1 MTDRDTKPR
10 GTAVLPTYRYL
21 WRLILYSPGLF
32 VGDTLTATVFWL
44 SYTVLGLI
52 LQAFFDYLTTGGQ
65 VGLPV
70 GPVVALQIGYALI
83 TSVSL
88 AGANIFNVGWR
99 YRSMAL
105 IVRNMLSRILTMPGS
120 RPLPRG
126 NDGKLMS
133 PGEVVSTF
141 RDDTNQM
148 VDAATLIEDST
159 GLGISAVIALVIML
173 RINVVVTLGTFV
185 PLFVIIIIA
194 HLLGPVVERY
204 RKAGREA
211 TSQVTG
217 LIADM
222 FNGTQAIK
230 VANAE
235 ERIVAH
241 FRTVNDRRKQTMMKD
256 KVLSQFVNA
265 LSNGSTD
272 IGMGFILLLTAR
284 QLYAGDF
291 SIGDFALFTS
301 YLWPLTE
308 FIRMTGWFITFYR
321 QTGVS
326 LVRMEQM
333 MQGAPVG
340 GPVAHHP
347 VYLNGHYPALPY
359 EEKAPTDRLARLTV
373 EGLGYQYMTA
383 QPGSPQTSKV
393 SGQAELD
400 TAFEVS
406 PAVDNAV
413 HGVTNVSFEL
423 PTGSFTVI
431 TGRIGSGK
439 TTLLK
444 ALLGLLPGQQGH
456 VRWNGAPIRDR
467 DTFFTPPRAAYT
479 GQVPR
484 LFSDTVRNNILLGL
498 PEDRVNLPA
507 ALRAAVLERD
517 VQGMEQGL
525 NTLVGP
531 RGLRLSGGQIQR
543 TAAAR
548 MFVREPELLVF
559 DDLSSA
565 LDVETERLLW
575 DQLDALGAERPACLV
590 VSHRHTALRR
600 ADHIIV
606 LKDGRVEAQGTLT
619 ELLATCEEMRL
630 LWEGRV

>member
-1 MTDRDTKPR
+1 MK
-10 GTAVLPTYRYL
+10 TYRYL
-21 WRLILYSPGLF
+21 WRLIRYSPWLF
-32 VGDTLTATVFWL
+32 LADTATASVFWL

-52 LQAFFDYLTTGGQ
+52 LQAFFDYLTSGGAK
-65 VGLPV
+65 GLPV
-70 GPVVALQIGYALI
+70 GQIVGLQLGYAFIATLA
-83 TSVSL
+83 L
-88 AGANIFNVGWR
+88 AGANYFNIGWR

-105 IVRNMLSRILTMPGS
+105 LIRNMLARILQMPGS

-126 NDGKLMS
+126 ADGKVMS

-148 VDAATLIEDST
+148 VDAATLIEDAS
-159 GLGISAVIALVIML
+159 GLAISAAISLFIML
-173 RINVVVTLGTFV
+173 RISVTVTLGTFL
-185 PLFVIIIIA
+185 PLAAIIIVA
-194 HLLGPVVERY
+194 QLLGPRVERY

-235 ERIVAH
+235 ERIIRH
-241 FRTVNDRRKQTMMKD
+241 FRTVNDRRKQTMIRD
-256 KVLSQFVNA
+256 KMLSQAVNA
-265 LSNGSTD
+265 LSYGSTD
-272 IGMGFILLLTAR
+272 ISMGLILLFAATR
-284 QLYAGDF
+284 LYSGEF
-291 SIGDFALFTS
+291 TVGDFALFAA
-301 YLWPLTE
+301 YLWPLGE
-308 FIRMTGWFITFYR
+308 FIRMTGWLITTYR

-333 MQGAPVG
+333 MQGAPAG
-340 GPVAHHP
+340 GPVVHHP
-347 VYLNGHYPALPY
+347 VYMDGRFPTLPF
-359 EEKAPTDRLARLTV
+359 EEKTAADRLERLTV
-373 EGLGYQYMTA
+373 EGLGYQYERSVEVPATDA
-383 QPGSPQTSKV
+383 NDGSGAAPSV
-393 SGQAELD
+393 S
-400 TAFEVS
+400 
-406 PAVDNAV
+406 NAV
-413 HGVTNVSFEL
+413 HGVTDVSFEI
-423 PTGSFTVI
+423 PRGSFTII

-444 ALLGLLPGQQGH
+444 TLLGLLPGSEGQ
-456 VRWNGAPIRDR
+456 VRWNGKVVRDR
-467 DTFFTPPRAAYT
+467 DTFFVPPRAAYT

-498 PEDRVNLPA
+498 PEERVDLPA

-517 VQGMEQGL
+517 VQAMERGL
-525 NTLVGP
+525 DTLVGP

-565 LDVETERLLW
+565 LDVETEQLLW
-575 DQLDALGAERPACLV
+575 DQLAALGRERPTCLV
-590 VSHRHTALRR
+590 VSHRPTALRR

-606 LKDGRVEAQGTLT
+606 LKDGRIEAQGKLD
-619 ELLATCEEMRL
+619 ELLATCEEMQL

>member
-1 MTDRDTKPR
+1 MK
-10 GTAVLPTYRYL
+10 TYRYL
-21 WRLILYSPGLF
+21 WRLIRYSPWLF
-32 VGDTLTATVFWL
+32 LADTATASVFWL

-52 LQAFFDYLTTGGQ
+52 LQAFFDYLTSGGAK
-65 VGLPV
+65 GLPV
-70 GPVVALQIGYALI
+70 GQVVGLQLGYAFIATLA
-83 TSVSL
+83 L
-88 AGANIFNVGWR
+88 AGANYFNIGWR

-105 IVRNMLSRILTMPGS
+105 LIRNMLARILQMPGS

-126 NDGKLMS
+126 ADGKVMS

-148 VDAATLIEDST
+148 VDAATLIEDAS
-159 GLGISAVIALVIML
+159 GLAISAAISLFIML
-173 RINVVVTLGTFV
+173 RINVTVTLGTFL
-185 PLFVIIIIA
+185 PLAAIIIVA
-194 HLLGPVVERY
+194 QLLGPRVERY

-235 ERIVAH
+235 ERLIGH
-241 FRTVNDRRKQTMMKD
+241 FRTVNDRRKQTMIRD
-256 KVLSQFVNA
+256 KMLSQAVNA
-265 LSNGSTD
+265 LSYGSTD
-272 IGMGFILLLTAR
+272 ISMGLILLFAATR
-284 QLYAGDF
+284 LYSGEF
-291 SIGDFALFTS
+291 TVGDFALFAA
-301 YLWPLTE
+301 YLWPLGE
-308 FIRMTGWFITFYR
+308 FIRMTGWLITTYR

-340 GPVAHHP
+340 GPVVHHP
-347 VYLNGHYPALPY
+347 VYMDGRFPELPFA
-359 EEKAPTDRLARLTV
+359 EKSTADRLERLTV
-373 EGLGYQYMTA
+373 EGLGYQYERSAEVPATDA
-383 QPGSPQTSKV
+383 NDGSGAAPIV
-393 SGQAELD
+393 N
-400 TAFEVS
+400 
-406 PAVDNAV
+406 NAV
-413 HGVTNVSFEL
+413 HGVTDVLFEI
-423 PTGSFTVI
+423 PRGSFTVI

-444 ALLGLLPGQQGH
+444 ALLGLLPGSEGQ
-456 VRWNGAPIRDR
+456 VCWNGRVVRDR
-467 DTFFTPPRAAYT
+467 DTFFVPPRAAYT

-498 PEDRVNLPA
+498 PEQRVDLPA
-507 ALRAAVLERD
+507 ALHAAVLERD
-517 VQGMEQGL
+517 VQAMERGL
-525 NTLVGP
+525 DTLVGP

-548 MFVREPELLVF
+548 MFVRGPELLVF

-565 LDVETERLLW
+565 LDVETEQLLW
-575 DQLDALGAERPACLV
+575 DQLAALGRERPTCLV
-590 VSHRHTALRR
+590 VSHRQTALRR

-606 LKDGRVEAQGTLT
+606 LKDGRVEAQGPLD

>member
-1 MTDRDTKPR
+1 MK
-10 GTAVLPTYRYL
+10 TYRYL
-21 WRLILYSPGLF
+21 WRLIRYSPWLF
-32 VGDTLTATVFWL
+32 LADTATASVFWL

-52 LQAFFDYLTTGGQ
+52 LQAFFDYLTSGGAK
-65 VGLPV
+65 GLPV
-70 GPVVALQIGYALI
+70 GQIVGLQLGYAFIATLA
-83 TSVSL
+83 L
-88 AGANIFNVGWR
+88 AGANYFNIGWR

-105 IVRNMLSRILTMPGS
+105 LIRNMLARILQMPGS

-126 NDGKLMS
+126 ADGKVMS

-148 VDAATLIEDST
+148 VDAATLIEDAS
-159 GLGISAVIALVIML
+159 GLAISAAISLFIML
-173 RINVVVTLGTFV
+173 RISVTVTLGTFL
-185 PLFVIIIIA
+185 PLAAIIIVA
-194 HLLGPVVERY
+194 QLLGPRVERY

-235 ERIVAH
+235 ERIIRH
-241 FRTVNDRRKQTMMKD
+241 FRTVNDRRKQTMIRD
-256 KVLSQFVNA
+256 KMLSQAVNA
-265 LSNGSTD
+265 LSYGSTD
-272 IGMGFILLLTAR
+272 ISMGLILLFAATR
-284 QLYAGDF
+284 LYSGEF
-291 SIGDFALFTS
+291 TVGDFALFAA
-301 YLWPLTE
+301 YLWPLGE
-308 FIRMTGWFITFYR
+308 FIRMTGWLITTYR

-333 MQGAPVG
+333 MQGAPAG
-340 GPVAHHP
+340 GPVVHHP
-347 VYLNGHYPALPY
+347 VYMDGRFPTLPF
-359 EEKAPTDRLARLTV
+359 EEKTAADRLERLTV
-373 EGLGYQYMTA
+373 EGLGYQYERSVEVPATDA
-383 QPGSPQTSKV
+383 NDGSGAAPSV
-393 SGQAELD
+393 S
-400 TAFEVS
+400 
-406 PAVDNAV
+406 NAV
-413 HGVTNVSFEL
+413 HGVTDVSFEI
-423 PTGSFTVI
+423 PRGSFTII

-444 ALLGLLPGQQGH
+444 ALLGLLPDGDGQ
-456 VRWNGAPIRDR
+456 VRWNGKVVRDR
-467 DTFFTPPRAAYT
+467 DTFFVPPRAAYT

-498 PEDRVNLPA
+498 PEERADLPA

-517 VQGMEQGL
+517 MQAMERGL
-525 NTLVGP
+525 DTLVGP

-565 LDVETERLLW
+565 LDVETEQLLW
-575 DQLDALGAERPACLV
+575 DQLAALGRERPTCLV
-590 VSHRHTALRR
+590 VSHRQTALRR

-606 LKDGRVEAQGTLT
+606 LKDGRIEAQGKLD
-619 ELLATCEEMRL
+619 ELLATCEEMQL

>member
-1 MTDRDTKPR
+1 MK
-10 GTAVLPTYRYL
+10 TYRYL
-21 WRLILYSPGLF
+21 WRLIRYSPWLF
-32 VGDTLTATVFWL
+32 LADTATASVFWL

-52 LQAFFDYLTTGGQ
+52 LQAFFDYLTSGGAK
-65 VGLPV
+65 GLPV
-70 GPVVALQIGYALI
+70 GQVVGLQLGYAFIATLA
-83 TSVSL
+83 L
-88 AGANIFNVGWR
+88 AGANYFNIGWR

-105 IVRNMLSRILTMPGS
+105 LIRNMLARILQMPGS

-126 NDGKLMS
+126 ADGKLVS

-148 VDAATLIEDST
+148 VDAATLIEDAS
-159 GLGISAVIALVIML
+159 GLAISAAISLFIML
-173 RINVVVTLGTFV
+173 RISVTITLGTFL
-185 PLFVIIIIA
+185 PLAAIIIVA
-194 HLLGPVVERY
+194 QLLGPRVERY

-235 ERIVAH
+235 ERIIAH
-241 FRTVNDRRKQTMMKD
+241 FRTVNDRRKQTMIRD
-256 KVLSQFVNA
+256 KMLSQAVNA
-265 LSNGSTD
+265 LSYGSTD
-272 IGMGFILLLTAR
+272 ISMGLILLFAATR
-284 QLYAGDF
+284 LYSGEF
-291 SIGDFALFTS
+291 TVGDFALFAA
-301 YLWPLTE
+301 YLWPLGE
-308 FIRMTGWFITFYR
+308 FIRMTGWLITTYR

-340 GPVAHHP
+340 GPVVHHP
-347 VYLNGHYPALPY
+347 VYMDGHFPALPF
-359 EEKAPTDRLARLTV
+359 EEKTAADRLERLTV
-373 EGLGYQYMTA
+373 EGLGYQYERSAGDAHTDTGD
-383 QPGSPQTSKV
+383 GSGAAPTV
-393 SGQAELD
+393 N
-400 TAFEVS
+400 
-406 PAVDNAV
+406 NAV
-413 HGVTNVSFEL
+413 HGVSDVSFEA
-423 PTGSFTVI
+423 PRGSFTVI

-444 ALLGLLPGQQGH
+444 ALLGLLPGSEGQ
-456 VRWNGAPIRDR
+456 VRWNGRVVRDR
-467 DTFFTPPRAAYT
+467 DTFFVPPRAAYT

-498 PEDRVNLPA
+498 PETQVDLPA

-517 VQGMEQGL
+517 VQTMERGL
-525 NTLVGP
+525 DTLVGP

-565 LDVETERLLW
+565 LDVETEQLLW
-575 DQLDALGAERPACLV
+575 DQLAASGTERPTCLV
-590 VSHRHTALRR
+590 ISHRQTALRR
-600 ADHIIV
+600 ADHVIV
-606 LKDGRVEAQGTLT
+606 LKDGRIEAQGTLD

>member
-1 MTDRDTKPR
+1 MK
-10 GTAVLPTYRYL
+10 TYRYL
-21 WRLILYSPGLF
+21 WRLIRYSPWLF
-32 VGDTLTATVFWL
+32 IADTATASVFWL

-52 LQAFFDYLTTGGQ
+52 LQAFFDYLTSGGAK
-65 VGLPV
+65 GLPV
-70 GPVVALQIGYALI
+70 GGVVSLQLGYAFIATLA
-83 TSVSL
+83 L
-88 AGANIFNVGWR
+88 AGANYFNIGWR

-105 IVRNMLSRILTMPGS
+105 LIRNMLARILQMPGS

-126 NDGKLMS
+126 ADGKLMS

-148 VDAATLIEDST
+148 VDAATLIEDAG
-159 GLGISAVIALVIML
+159 GLAISAAISLFIML
-173 RINVVVTLGTFV
+173 RISVTITLGTFL
-185 PLFVIIIIA
+185 PLAAIIIIA
-194 HLLGPVVERY
+194 QLLGPRVERY

-235 ERIVAH
+235 ERIIAH
-241 FRTVNDRRKQTMMKD
+241 FRMVNDRRKQTMIRD
-256 KVLSQFVNA
+256 KMLSQAVNA
-265 LSNGSTD
+265 LSYGSTD
-272 IGMGFILLLTAR
+272 ISMGLILLFAATR
-284 QLYAGDF
+284 LYSGEF
-291 SIGDFALFTS
+291 TVGDFALFAA
-301 YLWPLTE
+301 YLWPLGE
-308 FIRMTGWFITFYR
+308 FIRMTGWLITTYR

-333 MQGAPVG
+333 MQGALVG
-340 GPVAHHP
+340 GPVVHHP
-347 VYLNGHYPALPY
+347 VYMDGRFPALPF
-359 EEKAPTDRLARLTV
+359 EEKTAADRLERLTV
-373 EGLGYQYMTA
+373 EGLGYQYELPAGGA
-383 QPGSPQTSKV
+383 QTDTGDGSDATPTV
-393 SGQAELD
+393 H
-400 TAFEVS
+400 
-406 PAVDNAV
+406 NAV
-413 HGVTNVSFEL
+413 HGVTDVSFEVAR
-423 PTGSFTVI
+423 GSFTVI

-444 ALLGLLPGQQGH
+444 ALLGLLPDGDGQ
-456 VRWNGAPIRDR
+456 VRWNGKPVRAR
-467 DTFFTPPRAAYT
+467 DTFFAPPRAAYT

-498 PEDRVNLPA
+498 PETQVDLTA

-517 VQGMEQGL
+517 VQTMERGL
-525 NTLVGP
+525 DTLVGP

-548 MFVREPELLVF
+548 MFVRGPELLVF

-565 LDVETERLLW
+565 LDVETEQLLW
-575 DQLDALGAERPACLV
+575 DQLAALGSERPTCLV
-590 VSHRHTALRR
+590 VSHRQTALRR

-606 LKDGRVEAQGTLT
+606 LKDGRIEAQGTLD

>member
-1 MTDRDTKPR
+1 MK
-10 GTAVLPTYRYL
+10 TYRYL
-21 WRLILYSPGLF
+21 WRLIRYSPWLF
-32 VGDTLTATVFWL
+32 LADTATASVFWL

-52 LQAFFDYLTTGGQ
+52 LQAFFDYLTSGGAK
-65 VGLPV
+65 GLPV
-70 GPVVALQIGYALI
+70 GQIVGLQLGYAFIATLA
-83 TSVSL
+83 L
-88 AGANIFNVGWR
+88 AGANYFNIGWR

-105 IVRNMLSRILTMPGS
+105 LIRNMLARILQMPGS

-126 NDGKLMS
+126 ADGKVMS

-148 VDAATLIEDST
+148 VDAATLIEDAS
-159 GLGISAVIALVIML
+159 GLAISAAISLFIML
-173 RINVVVTLGTFV
+173 RISVTVTLGTFL
-185 PLFVIIIIA
+185 PLAAIIIVA
-194 HLLGPVVERY
+194 QLLGPRVERY

-235 ERIVAH
+235 ERIIRH
-241 FRTVNDRRKQTMMKD
+241 FRTVNDRRKQTMIRD
-256 KVLSQFVNA
+256 KMLSQAVNA
-265 LSNGSTD
+265 LSYGSTD
-272 IGMGFILLLTAR
+272 ISMGLILLFAATR
-284 QLYAGDF
+284 LYSGEF
-291 SIGDFALFTS
+291 TVGDFALFAA
-301 YLWPLTE
+301 YLWPLGE
-308 FIRMTGWFITFYR
+308 FIRMTGWLITTYR

-333 MQGAPVG
+333 MQGAPAG
-340 GPVAHHP
+340 GPVVHHP
-347 VYLNGHYPALPY
+347 VYMDGRFPTLPF
-359 EEKAPTDRLARLTV
+359 EEKTAADRLARLTV
-373 EGLGYQYMTA
+373 EGLGYQYERSVEVPATDA
-383 QPGSPQTSKV
+383 NDGSGAAPSV
-393 SGQAELD
+393 S
-400 TAFEVS
+400 
-406 PAVDNAV
+406 NAV
-413 HGVTNVSFEL
+413 HGVTDVSFEI
-423 PTGSFTVI
+423 PRGSFTII

-444 ALLGLLPGQQGH
+444 TLLGLLPGSEGQ
-456 VRWNGAPIRDR
+456 VRWNGKVVRDR
-467 DTFFTPPRAAYT
+467 DTFFVPPRAAYT

-498 PEDRVNLPA
+498 PEERADLPA

-517 VQGMEQGL
+517 MQAMERGL
-525 NTLVGP
+525 DTLVGP

-565 LDVETERLLW
+565 LDVETEQLLW
-575 DQLDALGAERPACLV
+575 DQLAALGRERPTCLV
-590 VSHRHTALRR
+590 VSHRPTALRR

-606 LKDGRVEAQGTLT
+606 LKDGRIEAQGKLD

-630 LWEGRV
+630 LWEERV